1 VSESTRSSD
10 SEARADAFALLE
22 LFAKYKR
29 PMVGIP
35 MVVAVLA
42 VILVLLWPKS
52 YLGVARVV
60 PLQQSQ
66 SIALALLSQVGGGAL
81 AGAAGSA
88 LGMRSLADL
97 YVGMLK
103 SDTVSDAIIKRFGL
117 VELYEEDTLVDTRK
131 KLDERTTISS
141 GRDGIIVIEVEDRS
155 PERAAQLANAY
166 VEELERISQNFAV
179 TEAGLRRT
187 FFEKQLL
194 KAKDQLAEAEIRFKT
209 SQEKTG
215 LLRLEDQGRAIIE
228 AIAGLRAQVAVKE
241 VQLGSMRSYAT
252 DANAEYQRA
261 RRELAEL
268 RSQLEKLEKAEN
280 SKGPDIFIP
289 TGKVPEIGLE
299 YVRRLRD
306 VKYYEVL
313 FELLAKQYEVARLD
327 EAKDAVVIQTLDKA
341 TPPDKKHKPKRAL
354 IVLGLTFLAVVF
366 TTIGVFVREALE
378 RINADPVRGA
388 RLTQIRQQLFGG
400 FRTRR

>member
-1 VSESTRSSD
+1 
-10 SEARADAFALLE
+10 
-22 LFAKYKR
+22 
-29 PMVGIP
+29 